1 MIFYAFLV
9 KYYIEKILYNIVNIV
24 KTKMFLGLSISIREI
39 HRILGLDMEI
49 IGFLI
54 MKKYKSNGEWIPN
67 RYFIDEINKH
77 LMECEVKMR
86 LFPMNDICEYS
97 ESIIIG
103 YKVPLDQ
110 HINVDEFVQNLA
122 ILKTQF
128 MDEMATLGADLSEVM
143 LDDEIIV
150 KNPIPFIIRC

>member
-1 MIFYAFLV
+1 MY
-9 KYYIEKILYNIVNIV
+9 
-24 KTKMFLGLSISIREI
+24 LGLSVSIREI

-49 IGFLI
+49 IGFHI

-77 LMECEVKMR
+77 FMECQVELR
-86 LFPMNDICEYS
+86 LFPMNDICQYS

-103 YKVPLDQ
+103 YNIPSADQ
-110 HINVDEFVQNLA
+110 HINVDEFVQLL
-122 ILKTQF
+122 IDLKARFT
-128 MDEMATLGADLSEVM
+128 DEMDTLGADLSEIM

-150 KNPIPFIIRC
+150 KNHAIPFIIRC